1 MNIDSV
7 SVIFSISNSNR
18 VSNEENG
25 TKTEEICPICWENFD
40 NQYEEELHICEH
52 TIGKVVHA
60 FHRKCI
66 RNWVVRPQSDEGCP
80 LCKNKIEKWKMR
92 FTGLEITFSAPQ
104 IRNLGYRFFNRFEV
118 RHPILSSVI
127 FCFLATLTVA
137 CAGVWFSLW
146 LMNIACIA
154 IFFSLMTS
162 SIEVLVISFLIGCML
177 WIGPLVRMTR
187 ELISDILEV
196 IAPPIDDEP
205 WIEQE

>member
-1 MNIDSV
+1 
-7 SVIFSISNSNR
+7 
-18 VSNEENG
+18 
-25 TKTEEICPICWENFD
+25 
-40 NQYEEELHICEH
+40 
-52 TIGKVVHA
+52 
-60 FHRKCI
+60 
-66 RNWVVRPQSDEGCP
+66 
-80 LCKNKIEKWKMR
+80 
-92 FTGLEITFSAPQ
+92 
-104 IRNLGYRFFNRFEV
+104 
-118 RHPILSSVI
+118 
-127 FCFLATLTVA
+127 
-137 CAGVWFSLW
+137 VWFSLW